1 VSVPIGAAE
10 ELHEPLPFDKVAVQS
25 GVDPAE
31 KVTEPLGVP
40 LAVDVTFAEY
50 VTEAPTVTGLGLAP
64 IEVWVG
70 DRELFTSRVVDP
82 LDPENTVS
90 PE

>member
-1 VSVPIGAAE
+1 
-10 ELHEPLPFDKVAVQS
+10 
-25 GVDPAE
+25 
-31 KVTEPLGVP
+31 
-40 LAVDVTFAEY
+40 
-50 VTEAPTVTGLGLAP
+50 VTGLGLAP

>member
-40 LAVDVTFAEY
+40 LAVDVTFAE
-50 VTEAPTVTGLGLAP
+50 
-64 IEVWVG
+64 
-70 DRELFTSRVVDP
+70 
-82 LDPENTVS
+82 
-90 PE
+90 